1 MYLVGCFVILL
12 FVLLF
17 IYLKGNLT
25 IKDIFMYLICIAL
38 SWITFIAVVVF
49 FLVVVTV
56 VTAEFWNITIW
67 RAKKKPK
74 LSKKLD
80 DLLN

>member
-1 MYLVGCFVILL
+1 MYLIGCFIILL
-12 FVLLF
+12 FVLLY

-25 IKDIFMYLICIAL
+25 IKDLFMYLICIAL
-38 SWITFIAVVVF
+38 SWVTLIVVVAF
-49 FLVVVTV
+49 FLVIITII
-56 VTAEFWNITIW
+56 TTEFWNITIW
-67 RAKKKPK
+67 KAKKKPK